1 MELLKNKVELN
12 PDVIILFHKDLEYV
26 ITETILDLDFKKN
39 EIDNSLYNFDELD
52 NYKNEITFNDKI
64 YTLNSCIICN
74 FNTSDINHFILGMT
88 CDNKRFVY
96 NGLIKSSVFPC
107 KLIEYD
113 WDLQKIHKDFE
124 LNRDNCSLNFEN
136 LKSNLKFNFEK
147 GNRILIYVKNTKLY
161 K

>member
-1 MELLKNKVELN
+1 
-12 PDVIILFHKDLEYV
+12 
-26 ITETILDLDFKKN
+26 
-39 EIDNSLYNFDELD
+39 
-52 NYKNEITFNDKI
+52 
-64 YTLNSCIICN
+64 
-74 FNTSDINHFILGMT
+74 MT